1 MLLLKYTP
9 YIHTRI
15 TLIHG
20 LNILLLL
27 IAPLVL
33 LKDKLLNPKQNAKL
47 NNNSL
52 CLKINSYYKN
62 SKMKITSYS

>member
-1 MLLLKYTP
+1 MLLLKYAP

-33 LKDKLLNPKQNAKL
+33 LKDKLLNPKEKH
-47 NNNSL
+47 
-52 CLKINSYYKN
+52 
-62 SKMKITSYS
+62 